1 MNANTPQPQGQA
13 SSSVS
18 PVAPTAI
25 AGSVSDHRIG
35 AETLLAEIGRV
46 RMAIVIVG
54 HVDHGKSTVVG
65 RMLADSG
72 SLPDGKLE
80 QIKAYCARNSRPFE
94 YAFLLDALKDEQAQ
108 GITIDTARTF
118 FKSSKRDYV
127 IIDAPGHIEF
137 LKNMV
142 SGAAR
147 AEAAVLVIDAKE
159 GIQENSKRHGYLMSM
174 LGIRQITV
182 AVNKMDLV
190 NYDRKVFEDI
200 RDEYM
205 AFLSRIGITPRHF
218 VPLAAFHGENMVKAS
233 DKMPWYKGPDL
244 LSAIDRF
251 EKAPPKEGQTFRM
264 PLQDVYK
271 FTSSGDD
278 RRIFAGRVESGRVRL
293 GDEVV
298 FQPSGKRSRIKSIEA
313 FNAPAQSEVGAGYTT
328 GFQLD
333 TQIYVNRGEILC
345 RADEVQP
352 HVARRLRAN
361 LFWMG
366 KKPFEMGRSYFLKLG
381 TAKIPVRLGKIN
393 VVIDA
398 SETQGKQEKT
408 QVERH
413 DVADVI
419 LELQKPLACD
429 RIELLEST
437 GRFVIVDNYEIA
449 GGGIVREALADV
461 DTVDSGANAETS
473 ASASAA
479 RDKNLFIHP
488 TQVDRDARVRITA
501 QRGAVLWFTGLSGSG
516 KSTIATALE
525 RKLNEAGVLTYL
537 LDGDNI
543 RTGLC
548 SDLGFSSED
557 RKENI
562 RRISHVSRLFW
573 DANVMTLV
581 SFISPFRIERE
592 EARKLVGGD
601 FIEVFIDSPL
611 DICEGRDP
619 KGLYAKARKGEIPE
633 FTGITSPYEPPV
645 RPDVHVKTGEMDVSA
660 CVEAIL
666 DHLRDRRYI

>member
-1 MNANTPQPQGQA
+1 MTA
-13 SSSVS
+13 STSGSG
-18 PVAPTAI
+18 APLAPSNI
-25 AGSVSDHRIG
+25 LGSTMDHRATG
-35 AETLLAEIGRV
+35 GHLLADLGRV

-65 RMLADSG
+65 RLLADSG
-72 SLPDGKLE
+72 SLPEGKLE
-80 QIKAYCARNSRPFE
+80 QIQAYCKRNSRPFE

-118 FKSSKRDYV
+118 FKSASRDYV

-159 GIQENSKRHGYLMSM
+159 GIQENSKRHGYLLSM
-174 LGIRQITV
+174 LGIKQITV

-190 NYDRKVFEDI
+190 NYDRNAFEDI

-205 AFLSRIGITPRHF
+205 AFLARIGITPRFF
-218 VPLAAFHGENMVKAS
+218 VPIAAFHGENMVRAS
-233 DKMPWYKGPDL
+233 EKMPWYKGPDL

-251 EKAPPKEGQTFRM
+251 EKAPPKEGQAFRM

-271 FTSSGDD
+271 FTASGDD
-278 RRIFAGRVESGRVRL
+278 RRIFAGRVESGRVRV

-298 FQPSGKRSRIKSIEA
+298 FQPSGKRSRVRSLEA
-313 FNAPAQSEVGAGYTT
+313 FNVPAQSEVGAGQSA
-328 GFQLD
+328 GLQLD

-366 KKPFEMGRSYFLKLG
+366 KRPFEEGRSYFLKLG
-381 TAKIPVRLGKIN
+381 TAKVPVRLGGIN
-393 VVIDA
+393 VLIDA
-398 SETQGKQEKT
+398 SETQGAQTKT
-408 QVERH
+408 RVERH

-429 RIELLEST
+429 RTELLEGT
-437 GRFVIVDNYEIA
+437 GRFVIVDQYEIA
-449 GGGIVREALADV
+449 GGGIVREALADP
-461 DTVDSGANAETS
+461 T
-473 ASASAA
+473 ASALPAAADIAVAPNNLYVHPASVDRAA
-479 RDKNLFIHP
+479 R
-488 TQVDRDARVRITA
+488 ARITG
-501 QRGAVLWFTGLSGSG
+501 QRSAVLWFTGLSGSG
-516 KSTIATALE
+516 KSTIANALE
-525 RKLNEAGVLTYL
+525 RKLNEAGVLSYL
-537 LDGDNI
+537 LDGDGV

-548 SDLGFSSED
+548 QDLGFSAEH
-557 RKENI
+557 RRENI
-562 RRISHVSRLFW
+562 RRISHVARLFW

-581 SFISPFRIERE
+581 SFISPFKAERE
-592 EARKLVGGD
+592 QAKALVGED
-601 FIEVFIDSPL
+601 FIEVFIDAPL
-611 DICEGRDP
+611 EVCESRDP
-619 KGLYAKARKGEIPE
+619 KGLYQKARKGEIPE
-633 FTGITSPYEPPV
+633 FTGISSPYEPPV
-645 RPDVHVKTGEMDVSA
+645 HPDIHVKTEGLDVNA
-660 CVEAIL
+660 CVEIIL
-666 DHLRDRRYI
+666 DGLRERRYL